1 MLLRPRLRLDPK
13 RPKEVTKEKPDERT
27 ALLILGLVC
36 VCACE
41 CVHSKCALHSVA
53 ILGSSLYA
61 GCSTAQ
67 PTPAVPQLQLQPAL
81 PEPEDAGAPQPRCF
95 AMAGGKMVMESI
107 GDVAAA
113 SSAATVA
120 VPTYGSTL
128 WTTVQAT
135 AEQIDDEGYCMC
147 RWPCAFVA
155 TNSGCMNGAGCHFC
169 HAEHRPKT
177 PIDRPS
183 RNVRNKL
190 KDIVRDFLVKGA
202 DQSILWALAERRP
215 YLQRLLN
222 EHLAAVPP
230 SLRTEPQE
238 LDESAQV
245 GECHSRVHATARDLA
260 GQAALPVLGPFP
272 PGLIMIGNTPPLSR
286 SAAAAGCRQDSQ
298 RDPHRVLSKSIG
310 NRLQWPDSGQ
320 QAPAQSDGT
329 HMDENSDDDCSI
341 THSEMAFELE
351 LQRLVAE
358 LGITCEPNQA
368 HSSRDASQFAAH

>member
-1 MLLRPRLRLDPK
+1 MA
-13 RPKEVTKEKPDERT
+13 T
-27 ALLILGLVC
+27 
-36 VCACE
+36 
-41 CVHSKCALHSVA
+41 
-53 ILGSSLYA
+53 
-61 GCSTAQ
+61 
-67 PTPAVPQLQLQPAL
+67 PTRM
-81 PEPEDAGAPQPRCF
+81 RC
-95 AMAGGKMVMESI
+95 
-107 GDVAAA
+107 D
-113 SSAATVA
+113 
-120 VPTYGSTL
+120 
-128 WTTVQAT
+128 
-135 AEQIDDEGYCMC
+135 
-147 RWPCAFVA
+147 
-155 TNSGCMNGAGCHFC
+155 
-169 HAEHRPKT
+169 
-177 PIDRPS
+177 
-183 RNVRNKL
+183 
-190 KDIVRDFLVKGA
+190 
-202 DQSILWALAERRP
+202 AERRP

-286 SAAAAGCRQDSQ
+286 SAAAAFPPGLIMIGNTPPLSRSAAAAGCRQDSQ

-310 NRLQWPDSGQ
+310 NRLQWPGSGQ

-368 HSSRDASQFAAH
+368 HSSRDASQFAAP